1 VASSNGRA
9 WPPQRPKGERS
20 VNTPAEPLLSVR
32 DVSLRFGGVA
42 ALDDVSF
49 DISEGQI
56 VGLIGPNGAGKT
68 SLFNCISRLYQPTAG
83 SIRFEQHELL
93 KLRAHQVIRLGIART
108 FQNVALFARMS
119 VLDNVLVGDHN
130 RIGTNALAS
139 ALQLPKARRA
149 EQKAVER
156 AQDALQVVDMQPY
169 ADTLAASLSF
179 AAQKRV
185 ELARALVSQPR
196 LLLLDEPAGGL
207 NHTEVRELGEL
218 IKRIQAVYQVTVLL
232 VEHHMN
238 LVMTISD
245 HVVVLSFGRKIAEG
259 APNVVRNNRAVVE
272 AYLGTAGAAA

>member
-1 VASSNGRA
+1 M
-9 WPPQRPKGERS
+9 
-20 VNTPAEPLLSVR
+20 LSVR

-42 ALDDVSF
+42 ALDNVSF
-49 DISEGQI
+49 DIIEGQI

-68 SLFNCISRLYQPTAG
+68 SLFNCISRLYQPTSG

-93 KLRAHQVIRLGIART
+93 KLRPHQIIRLGIART
-108 FQNVALFARMS
+108 FQNVALFGRMS

-130 RIGTNALAS
+130 RIGTGAFAS
-139 ALQLPKARRA
+139 FLQLPKARRA
-149 EQKAVER
+149 ARKAVER
-156 AQDALQVVDMQPY
+156 ARDALDVVDMGIF
-169 ADTLAASLSF
+169 ADAF
-179 AAQKRV
+179 AATLPFAQQKRV

-259 APNVVRNNRAVVE
+259 APNAVRNNRAVVE

>member
-1 VASSNGRA
+1 MLGESSSA
-9 WPPQRPKGERS
+9 
-20 VNTPAEPLLSVR
+20 ALLSVR

-42 ALDDVSF
+42 ALDNVSF
-49 DISEGQI
+49 DIGTGQI

-83 SIRFEQHELL
+83 SIRLDHHELL
-93 KLRAHQVIRLGIART
+93 RLRAYDVIRLGIART
-108 FQNVALFARMS
+108 FQNVALFGRMN
-119 VLDNVLVGDHN
+119 VLDNVLVGDHY
-130 RIGTNALAS
+130 RIGTRALAS
-139 ALQLPKARRA
+139 ALRLPAARRS
-149 EQKAVER
+149 ER
-156 AQDALQVVDMQPY
+156 AAVDRALAALDIVDMRPF
-169 ADTLAASLSF
+169 AEALAGSLPF
-179 AAQKRV
+179 AVQKRV

-218 IKRIQAVYQVTVLL
+218 IKRVQAHYRVTVLL

-259 APNVVRNNRAVVE
+259 APNDVRNNPAVIE
-272 AYLGTAGAAA
+272 AYLGTTSAAA

>member
-1 VASSNGRA
+1 MTVSD
-9 WPPQRPKGERS
+9 
-20 VNTPAEPLLSVR
+20 EPLLSVR

-42 ALDDVSF
+42 ALDSVSF
-49 DISEGQI
+49 DIIENQI

-68 SLFNCISRLYQPTAG
+68 SLFNCISRLYQPTSG
-83 SIRFEQHELL
+83 SIRFENHELL
-93 KLRAHQVIRLGIART
+93 KLRAYQVIRLGIART
-108 FQNVALFARMS
+108 FQNVALFTRMS

-130 RIGTNALAS
+130 RIGTGALAS
-139 ALQLPKARRA
+139 ALQLPKARKA
-149 EQKAVER
+149 EQRAAER
-156 AQDALQVVDMQPY
+156 AREALDVVDMRPF
-169 ADTLAASLSF
+169 ANTSAATLPF
-179 AAQKRV
+179 AQQKRV

-218 IKRIQAVYQVTVLL
+218 IRRIQAVYQVTVLL

-259 APNVVRNNRAVVE
+259 PPKVVRNDPAVVE

>member
-1 VASSNGRA
+1 MTVLD
-9 WPPQRPKGERS
+9 
-20 VNTPAEPLLSVR
+20 EPLLSVR

-42 ALDDVSF
+42 ALDSVSF
-49 DISEGQI
+49 DIIEGQI

-68 SLFNCISRLYQPTAG
+68 SLFNCISRLYQPTSG
-83 SIRFEQHELL
+83 SIRFENHELL
-93 KLRAHQVIRLGIART
+93 KLRAYQVIRLGIART
-108 FQNVALFARMS
+108 FQNVALFTRMS

-130 RIGTNALAS
+130 RIGTGALAS
-139 ALQLPKARRA
+139 ALQLPKARKA
-149 EQKAVER
+149 EQRAAER
-156 AQDALQVVDMQPY
+156 AREALDVVDMRPF
-169 ADTLAASLSF
+169 ANTLAATLPF
-179 AAQKRV
+179 AQQKRV

-218 IKRIQAVYQVTVLL
+218 IRRIQAVYQVTVLL

-259 APNVVRNNRAVVE
+259 APKVVRNDPAVVE